1 MVIITATKTFELQ
14 PEKKSKTVQTEGEK
28 RLRFHLNQETTT
40 TQRTAR
46 HQFKLKRS
54 NAIEVEVTVYVLLF
68 LFILPCSQTSPVQTT
83 GHSSQETTTS
93 PLDTVNEDQKPR
105 PQRIRSKTKKWRK
118 LRRMTAFNAASLL
131 TLTSEKKRKTSEVS
145 GGARRSSSSAGRACG
160 SKIRLS
166 SSLPNLEGVNRDE
179 LTSKL
184 ASYQITTACR
194 QRNLVLVSL
203 RRGARKIEVSM
214 DDSSH
219 YDDFL

>member
-1 MVIITATKTFELQ
+1 MF
-14 PEKKSKTVQTEGEK
+14 KSG
-28 RLRFHLNQETTT
+28 
-40 TQRTAR
+40 
-46 HQFKLKRS
+46 KL
-54 NAIEVEVTVYVLLF
+54 
-68 LFILPCSQTSPVQTT
+68 
-83 GHSSQETTTS
+83 
-93 PLDTVNEDQKPR
+93 
-105 PQRIRSKTKKWRK
+105 
-118 LRRMTAFNAASLL
+118 
-131 TLTSEKKRKTSEVS
+131 
-145 GGARRSSSSAGRACG
+145 

-203 RRGARKIEVSM
+203 RKGDARKIEVSM